1 MAKAKAKSK
10 SKSKRNGQTNF
21 PGTGRKKLPDLVAAA
36 EVLKDAQSALADAK
50 AEVTEATVDLMVLCR
65 KYVASGDLTIDKE
78 KHAESKVPVYI
89 YQVEGEDGDLITRK
103 INHGFVEG
111 CSVTRAKRDEAA
123 DADAA

>member
-1 MAKAKAKSK
+1 MGKA
-10 SKSKRNGQTNF
+10 KSKRNGQTNI

-36 EVLKDAQSALADAK
+36 EALKEAQSVLADAK
-50 AEVTEATVDLMVLCR
+50 GEVAEASVDLMVLCR

-103 INHGFVEG
+103 ISHGFVEG
-111 CSVTRAKRDEAA
+111 CSVTKAKRDEAA
-123 DADAA
+123 EADAA